1 MNEYEAKAREFCEK
15 TGTVITWEYES
26 FRKHFPD
33 DKDKRDVWTFTIE
46 RNGRS
51 YSGTLGNSLHD
62 FMESCLQAK
71 GGPVAFLS
79 EKDKSELRA
88 NWHRPKTVW
97 QEETINRL
105 QSNPSKTPKQPSAY
119 SLLAGLQKWEVG
131 SFDNFCAEFGY
142 NDRPLADYPKV
153 TGIYQA
159 VCEEYAAVLRLWP
172 EPEVR
177 AELEEIN

>member
-26 FRKHFPD
+26 FRKYFPD

-51 YSGTLGNSLHD
+51 YSGTFGNSIAAYEQSLVNAMD
-62 FMESCLQAK
+62 SYSRGEYKKNPRSIYSQNLLNSATK
-71 GGPVAFLS
+71 GGRVRKP
-79 EKDKSELRA
+79 
-88 NWHRPKTVW
+88 
-97 QEETINRL
+97 I
-105 QSNPSKTPKQPSAY
+105 QPREY
-119 SLLAGLQKWEVG
+119 DLLAGLQKLEVG
-131 SFDNFCAEFGY
+131 SFDNFCADFGY

-153 TGIYQA
+153 MGIYQA

-177 AELEEIN
+177 AELEELN